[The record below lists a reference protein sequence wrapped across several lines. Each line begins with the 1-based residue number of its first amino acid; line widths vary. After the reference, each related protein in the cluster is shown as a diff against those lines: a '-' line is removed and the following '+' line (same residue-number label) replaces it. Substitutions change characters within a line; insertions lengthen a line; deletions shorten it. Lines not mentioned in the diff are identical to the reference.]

1 METDDLLPISA
12 LEHLLYCERQS
23 MLIHV
28 DGVWLDNGHTTAGSL
43 LHQRVDSGEL
53 EERPG
58 VRVVRRLALRS
69 LRLGLFGFADA
80 VEFRQKGGREIPYP
94 VEYKRGTRRV
104 KLFDDVQLAAQ
115 AMALEE
121 MTGEQVWEG
130 AIFYGKTQR
139 RRVVPIQDK
148 LRAETFRAAQRL
160 RELFLRREVPRA
172 SLDRRCQDCSLRLAC
187 QPEVDHGKGALL
199 RALGRQER

>member
-12 LEHLLYCERQS
+12 LEHLLYCERRS

-58 VRVVRRLALRS
+58 LRVIRHLALRS

-80 VEFRQKGGREIPYP
+80 VEFHSKQGREIPYP
-94 VEYKRGTRRV
+94 VEYKRGVRRV
-104 KLFDDVQLAAQ
+104 KLYDDVQLAAQ

-121 MTGEQVWEG
+121 MTGEQVTEG

-139 RRVVPIQDK
+139 RRVVPIDEQ

-160 RELFLRREVPRA
+160 RELFLRREVPSAFLGRH
-172 SLDRRCQDCSLRLAC
+172 CQDCSLRLAC
-187 QPEVDHGKGALL
+187 QPEVHHDKGALL
-199 RALGRQER
+199 RALRRQER